1 MKLSRLTVWIIT
13 LASAFL
19 TPRNSFMMKRPG
31 EHVDPIEKA
40 RRIEEDKKQEKIR
53 ERENQKRVLDDF
65 RKHLLEIQKN
75 TQTRQEKTNAAF
87 NNLVAEYDTLPNDA
101 TADERIA
108 VLKKLD
114 TIRPYLKD
122 AASHKKSFEI
132 PEKFFKLFFDILNT
146 KPESKIFEPS
156 EKRQAV
162 IDDIKKYADYLAK
175 SNLLERSDK
184 QTVNEKVKQLFN
196 KIQAQDKAYR
206 EKIGQDLNTLQ
217 KSLKDL
223 SVFKM
228 ADKNVAKSY
237 LDKLADLIQRCD
249 NLEYSFEA
257 AAASDLIGQ
266 VAALN
271 SVLDS
276 AKNIVAFSQESNKG
290 TTADL
295 STLKKSAISL
305 QEQLHN
311 IQSYLNYDTSNRTD
325 PELAKKRPFE
335 ERLKVMSYQA
345 NQLKQLSSMLKQ
357 WKINM
362 NGKPYPVV
370 NIPRI
375 ADPAFE
381 KQKNDILRKL
391 NFGDSNNPTDL
402 GLSFKSL
409 AEFSWQVDRRIK
421 QLEQYVADN
430 SKKTKP
436 DLLTTYSKKGTGV
449 TIKLAAELDLNLF
462 IPDDRIPILKKQV
475 KAREIPYNNVEA
487 LTQYFVEGNIY
498 DANMLQDISDLM
510 AIQRRELAKLDQD
523 FTEGIFAGIVN
534 YELELLRNPDKEKA
548 KEAAKLFAKNKL
560 LLQGYGLEDSR
571 MLIELNRKELAIAKK
586 DYMDSAA
593 LESRRLTDLA
603 AAQLMEEA
611 LRDAEKK
618 SVFNWKEEL
627 GKSIVKGFA
636 FTQRWNILAG
646 ILSVAVVIGGAALSI
661 LTLNPFWVVGSVTLA
676 GSAWAAIKAF
686 GAKAEE
692 AIGYQP
698 LNRMTNGLLE
708 PTIAIGISTYSFTKA
723 YYDARMAQPSEEQY
737 RNFEA
742 AMIRAGEIPP
752 ARVARQMSFLEKGTE
767 ELRKFFTDAVGKEQI
782 AITKKQEAMSQ
793 EMWKFEYSKLV
804 YCDFLNKQLNLS
816 GQEKLTPTSTYEQLV
831 ATTKAFNKAL
841 LGNKKIKESE
851 RIKLFT
857 YVNNAFNVMIEI
869 GRKATQLQFEYAQG
883 VHNIIAKFVYGDM
896 YNQALVNPEDAY
908 KNIQV
913 TMPEEF
919 EALMTQNYENMN
931 PAIRKEAAKNN
942 FLNWLN
948 FYERLFK
955 EHADFEV
962 FFEQNKDNLLKP
974 FGADKPLVFSFWKD
988 MLDGRFEM
996 MLKMYRSTCN
1006 AIAKTMNRNP
1016 FEWDEISAKPAKP

>member
-1 MKLSRLTVWIIT
+1 MKLLRLIVWIIT
-13 LASAFL
+13 LVSAL
-19 TPRNSFMMKRPG
+19 LAPQSSFMMKRPG
-31 EHVDPIEKA
+31 ERVDL
-40 RRIEEDKKQEKIR
+40 IEEARKAKEQEKMR
-53 ERENQKRVLDDF
+53 EREREKQKKSLDDF
-65 RKHLLEIQKN
+65 RKHVLDIQKN
-75 TQTRQEKTNAAF
+75 SHKQEKTNAAF
-87 NNLVAEYDTLPNDA
+87 NSLVAEYDALPDNA

-108 VLKKLD
+108 VLKKFD
-114 TIRPYLKD
+114 TIKPYLLD
-122 AASHKKSFEI
+122 AATHKKSYEI
-132 PEKFFKLFFDILNT
+132 PEKFFKLFSDILNT

-156 EKRQAV
+156 EKRQTV
-162 IDDIKKYADYLAK
+162 IDDIKKYADYIAK
-175 SNLLERSDK
+175 SSFLESSDK
-184 QTVNEKVKQLFN
+184 QEVREKVKQLFN

-206 EKIGQDLNTLQ
+206 EKIEQNLNTLQ

-223 SVFKM
+223 SVDKM
-228 ADKNVAKSY
+228 ADKDFVKPY

-249 NLEYSFEA
+249 NLTYSFEA

-266 VAALN
+266 AAALN

-276 AKNIVAFSQESNKG
+276 AKNIATFSQESNKG
-290 TTADL
+290 TKANL
-295 STLKKSAISL
+295 SILQKSAISL
-305 QEQLHN
+305 QEQLNN
-311 IQSYLNYDTSNRTD
+311 IKSYLDYDIQNQAN
-325 PELAKKRPFE
+325 PELAKQRTFK
-335 ERLKVMSYQA
+335 ERLQVMSSQA

-357 WKINM
+357 WKVNI
-362 NGKPYPVV
+362 NGKPYAVV
-370 NIPRI
+370 DIPRI

-381 KQKNDILRKL
+381 KQKNEILRKL

-421 QLEQYVADN
+421 QLEQYVANN
-430 SKKTKP
+430 SKKTNP
-436 DLLTTYSKKGTGV
+436 DLLKTYSKTGTGV
-449 TIKLAAELDLNLF
+449 TIKLAAELNLNLF
-462 IPDDRIPILKKQV
+462 ILDDRIPILKKQV
-475 KAREIPYNNVEA
+475 KEIAIPYNDAEA
-487 LTQYFVEGNIY
+487 LTKYFAEADIY

-510 AIQRRELAKLDQD
+510 VIQRRELAKLDQD

-534 YELELLRNPDKEKA
+534 YELELLRNPDKEKV
-548 KEAAKLFAKNKL
+548 KEAAKLFTTNKL
-560 LLQGYGLEDSR
+560 LLQGYGLEDSK
-571 MLIELNRKELAIAKK
+571 MLLELNRKELALAKK

-593 LESRRLTDLA
+593 LDARRLGDLA

-618 SVFNWKEEL
+618 SVFYWKDEL
-627 GKSIVKGFA
+627 GRSILKGFA
-636 FTQRWNILAG
+636 FTQRWSIVAG
-646 ILSVAVVIGGAALSI
+646 LVSGAIIIGGTALSI
-661 LTLNPFWVVGSVTLA
+661 LTVNPFWAL
-676 GSAWAAIKAF
+676 GSAGLAATAWKAIKAY
-686 GAKAEE
+686 GAKTEE

-698 LNRMTNGLLE
+698 LNRMANGLLE

-723 YYDARMAQPSEEQY
+723 YYDARMSQPSEEQY

-742 AMIRAGEIPP
+742 AMIRAGKIPP
-752 ARVARQMSFLEKGTE
+752 ARIERQRSFLETGIE
-767 ELRKFFTDAVGKEQI
+767 ELRKFFTDSVGREQI
-782 AITKKQEAMSQ
+782 ALVKKQEAMDQ

-816 GQEKLTPTSTYEQLV
+816 GQEKLTPTSTYEQLTA
-831 ATTKAFNKAL
+831 ATNAFNKAL

-851 RIKLFT
+851 KINLFA
-857 YVNNAFNVMIEI
+857 YVNNAFNTMIEI

-883 VHNIIAKFVYGDM
+883 VHDIIAKFVYGDM

-919 EALMTQNYENMN
+919 ERLATQNYENMS
-931 PAIRKEAAKNN
+931 PEVRKETAKNN
-942 FLNWLN
+942 FLNWLQ
-948 FYERLFK
+948 FYDRLFK

-974 FGADKPLVFSFWKD
+974 FGTDKPLVFSFWKD

-1006 AIAKTMNRNP
+1006 AIAKTLNRNP
-1016 FEWDEISAKPAKP
+1016 FDWNEISAKPATP